1 LSAAARWTPTGL
13 CSGWACSS
21 SSALG

>member
-1 LSAAARWTPTGL
+1 LSAAARWTPTGH